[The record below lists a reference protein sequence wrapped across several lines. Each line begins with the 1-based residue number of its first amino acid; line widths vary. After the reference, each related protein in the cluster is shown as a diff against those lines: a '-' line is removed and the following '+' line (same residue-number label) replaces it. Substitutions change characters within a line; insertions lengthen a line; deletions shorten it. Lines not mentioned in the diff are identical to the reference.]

1 MTLRLVSGGGGD
13 DGGDRREGRGWL
25 HTIDTLPDEC
35 SVDVAWLNAALRAR
49 KMTQTEILRQFNER
63 ITAKGQDAISKGSF
77 SRYSVA
83 KAAYDRKADAAR
95 EITEITLA
103 RFANLNRSDSI
114 IAATEFIKA
123 LIVEVLCGDE
133 PPTIKDINNAA
144 LILQRLSRTAIQ
156 EKQAARRELLDQRD
170 DQAADKEK
178 ADQESAEKEQA
189 ATDANNITRIAQEA
203 GLGEDRIAAIRRG
216 VLGLAA

>member
-1 MTLRLVSGGGGD
+1 MGLKLVSGGGGD

-25 HTIDTLPDEC
+25 HTIDTLPEDC

-95 EITEITLA
+95 EITEITLS

-114 IAATEFIKA
+114 IAATEFVKA
-123 LIVEVLCGDE
+123 LVVEVLCGDE

-144 LILQRLSRTAIQ
+144 LIIQRLSRTAIQ
-156 EKQAARRELLDQRD
+156 EQQNARREAIAQRED
-170 DQAADKEK
+170 AAADAAEQEK
-178 ADQESAEKEQA
+178 AEKAQAEA
-189 ATDANNITRIAQEA
+189 DASNITRIAQEA